1 MKSGN
6 KEELNRESGRNHLES
21 EKWFKS
27 GLKYAKLGQP
37 KEATEHFEEAVWL
50 DPNNHKIHF
59 NLGTAY
65 LSMGFFEQALIN
77 FSRAIDINPKM
88 SDAYG
93 NRAVAHAALSE
104 DKLCEKDR
112 LKAIKYG
119 APPDGLDAV
128 IGYVKDRR
136 KKIEGI

>member
-50 DPNNHKIHF
+50 DPNNHKIHNPIPSSSRRANSKKHNKPTRYSKSF
-59 NLGTAY
+59 KISF
-65 LSMGFFEQALIN
+65 LSYASF
-77 FSRAIDINPKM
+77 
-88 SDAYG
+88 
-93 NRAVAHAALSE
+93 
-104 DKLCEKDR
+104 
-112 LKAIKYG
+112 
-119 APPDGLDAV
+119 
-128 IGYVKDRR
+128 
-136 KKIEGI
+136 